1 MAGARRV
8 SELSEQKIQEFKSLL
23 LEKQQ
28 ELLITVQS
36 EKKSSETVELDQS
49 KVGRLSRMDALQ
61 GQAMTQETKLRHELG
76 IRNITAALARI
87 ESGDYGYCTSC
98 DESIAEA
105 RLRADPA
112 ASLCIACA
120 NKLEN

>member
-8 SELSEQKIQEFKSLL
+8 SDLSEQKIQEFKSLL

-49 KVGRLSRMDALQ
+49 KIGRLSRMDALQ

-87 ESGDYGYCTSC
+87 ESGDYGYCASC
-98 DESIAEA
+98 DENIAEA
-105 RLRADPA
+105 RLMADPA